1 MKILVFSPYYPP
13 HIGGLESHSEEFNQ
27 HLAQRGI
34 DVLVFTPR
42 LPKDAPERETRRGV
56 RIIRFPAFEIIPN
69 FPLPQFLPF
78 FWTPGF
84 WRMFCS
90 LWNEHPDIVISRTRF
105 FVSSLLALFYAKLRG
120 IPLIHIEHGSDFVQ
134 LSSRFKTLIAKLYD
148 HTFGQLIFRYSDINI
163 SISEAVQKFVNRF
176 DKRLSPV
183 IYRGLDFEALDAIPT
198 NSTLKEKFPEKII
211 ITTAAR
217 LYQWKGIEN
226 TIEAIRV
233 LPQDL
238 QLQIVFLIVG
248 DGEDF
253 ERLKK
258 LSEDLPIELLGKRS
272 RKEVIGILKASDIY
286 IHSSHP
292 GGGLST
298 SLLEAMYC
306 ECAVIA
312 SPHEGAKEVLKNENN
327 GILLKHVS
335 ISSLTE
341 KISFLLKNIN
351 TAKEFGI
358 KGKISILNSFNWPQS
373 IAQYRSIFERYV

>member
-27 HLAQRGI
+27 HLAQRGV
-34 DVLVFTPR
+34 DVFVFTPH

-69 FPLPQFLPF
+69 FPLPQFFPF

-84 WRMFCS
+84 WRLFRS

-105 FVSSLLALFYAKLRG
+105 FVSSLLALVYAKLRG
-120 IPLIHIEHGSDFVQ
+120 IPLVHIEHGSDFVH
-134 LSSRFKTLIAKLYD
+134 LSSGFKTLVAKLYD
-148 HTFGQLIFRYSDINI
+148 YTFGQLVFRYSDVNI

-176 DKRLSPV
+176 DKRPSPV
-183 IYRGLDFEALDAIPT
+183 IYRGLNFEEFDSIPVDT
-198 NSTLKEKFPEKII
+198 TLHQRYPNKTI

-226 TIEAIRV
+226 TIEAIRS
-233 LPQDL
+233 LPKEL
-238 QLQIVFLIVG
+238 QSKIVFLIVG

-258 LSEDLPIELLGKRS
+258 LSEGLPIEMLGRRS
-272 RKEVIGILKASDIY
+272 RQEVIGILKSSDIY

-341 KISFLLKNIN
+341 KISFLLKNID

-358 KGKISILNSFNWPQS
+358 QGKISIINSFYWPRS
-373 IAQYRSIFERYV
+373 IAHYRSIFERYV

>member
-13 HIGGLESHSEEFNQ
+13 HIGGLESHSKEFNQ
-27 HLAQRGI
+27 HLAQREI

-42 LPKDAPERETRRGV
+42 LPKDAPEKEVRSGV

-69 FPLPQFLPF
+69 FPLPQFFPF

-84 WRMFCS
+84 WRAFRL
-90 LWNEHPDIVISRTRF
+90 LWSERHDIVISRTRF
-105 FVSSLLALFYAKLRG
+105 FVSSLLALVYAKLRG

-134 LSSRFKTLIAKLYD
+134 LSSRWKTLVAKLYD
-148 HTFGQLIFRYSDINI
+148 HTLGRLLFRFSNINI
-163 SISEAVQKFVNRF
+163 SISGAVQKFVNQF
-176 DKRLSPV
+176 DKRPSPV
-183 IYRGLDFEALDAIPT
+183 IYRGLDFETLDAIPVDT
-198 NSTLKEKFPEKII
+198 KLRERFAEKII
-211 ITTAAR
+211 LTTAAR

-226 TIEAIRV
+226 TIAAIRA

-238 QLQIVFLIVG
+238 QSKIVFLIVG

-258 LSEDLPIELLGKRS
+258 LSEGFPIEMLGQRS
-272 RKEVIGILKASDIY
+272 RSEVIGILKASDIY

-306 ECAVIA
+306 HTAIIA
-312 SPHEGAKEVLKNENN
+312 TKNEGADEVVEDNKNGVLVAAPEKT
-327 GILLKHVS
+327 LFA
-335 ISSLTE
+335 E
-341 KISFLLKNIN
+341 KITSLVQDVHQRNILGQM
-351 TAKEFGI
+351 AHHDIRER
-358 KGKISILNSFNWPQS
+358 FNWEKS
-373 IAQYRSIFERYV
+373 IKQYLSIFRSL